1 VSVLPHDPVVATSAA
16 SAIVIT
22 GMHRSGTSLITS
34 AFQLA
39 GVNIGDRL
47 MGRHDSNR
55 RGHFED
61 VEFEEFHE
69 RVLRRV
75 GKHHLTVAQ
84 ADVLAMMPDEVEHA
98 KALIARRRERRLW
111 GWKDPRTCLFLDF
124 WHPLLTNS
132 RYVFVYRHPL
142 EVVLSLLRRHYD
154 VDIVEV
160 VPDPL
165 TALQSW
171 VTHNQAMFDFYQRHQ
186 AQCVLGHV
194 HALAGDLPGVLALC
208 ARKFRVELQGENAS
222 TVYQPAEL
230 TQRVIPKET
239 LVEFARLAPLAAML
253 YRQIDQAADL
263 AQPTFECLDSSNAS
277 DGAQDGRE
285 TLTQEFELLLT
296 RLEPQAVLAGRRAL
310 DALRGHELN
319 ASGVRREGL
328 EAHGR
333 VLESRV
339 AELAAQN
346 SELQTE
352 MALLKE
358 HGLELDLRLQEAQHR
373 LQETQHEAQHRLQ
386 ETQHEAQHRLVE
398 MSLRAVAAEARA
410 DERASERVNFQ
421 AQNSELQTEMALVK
435 KHGIERELRLDEA
448 RQQFMEASTR
458 VAVAEARADERAS
471 DRAAL
476 QAQNAVLRDRQ
487 VQREIEHA
495 RLIWSLEEA
504 RGSLTAARAETVA
517 ERARSSEAA
526 TALAGKE
533 SQLAAIAQT
542 RAWRAAQKWYAF
554 KRTVRRLLT
563 GANPS

>member
-1 VSVLPHDPVVATSAA
+1 VSVLPHDPAFATSAA
-16 SAIVIT
+16 PAIVIT

-47 MGRHDSNR
+47 IGRHASNR

-61 VEFEEFHE
+61 IEFEEFHA

-84 ADVLAMMPDEVEHA
+84 ADVLEMTREEVEHA

-124 WHPLLTNS
+124 WHSLLTNP

-142 EVVLSLLRRHYD
+142 EVVLSLFRRHLD
-154 VDIVEV
+154 VEIVEV

-171 VTHNQAMFDFYQRHQ
+171 VTHNQAMFDFSQRHQ

-194 HALAGDLPGVLALC
+194 HALAGDLPGALALC
-208 ARKFRVELQGENAS
+208 ASKFRVEFQGENAS

-230 TQRVIPKET
+230 AQRVIPKEM
-239 LVEFARLAPLAAML
+239 LAEFTRLAPLAAML
-253 YRQIDQAADL
+253 YRQIDQAADRP
-263 AQPTFECLDSSNAS
+263 QPTFECLDSSDAS
-277 DGAQDGRE
+277 DGAQDGGE

-296 RLEPQAVLAGRRAL
+296 RLEPRAVLAGRRAL
-310 DALRGHELN
+310 DAQRGHELN
-319 ASGVRREGL
+319 ASEVRREGL

-352 MALLKE
+352 MALLKK
-358 HGLELDLRLQEAQHR
+358 HGLELE
-373 LQETQHEAQHRLQ
+373 HRLQ

-410 DERASERVNFQ
+410 DERSSERVNLQ
-421 AQNSELQTEMALVK
+421 AQNTELQTEMALVK
-435 KHGIERELRLDEA
+435 MRLDEA

-487 VQREIEHA
+487 VQLEIEQA
-495 RLIWSLEEA
+495 RLIRSLEEA
-504 RGSLTAARAETVA
+504 RRSVAAARAETVA

-526 TALAGKE
+526 AALAGKE
-533 SQLAAIAQT
+533 SQLVAIAQT
-542 RAWRAAQKWYAF
+542 RAWRASQKWYAF